1 MERNNV
7 RVKGQLKQARLEI
20 IAGLYKRGY
29 SMAKIAE
36 EVRQRLN
43 TTCSTRTVWNDVQ
56 QLLKEWREARIEDVD
71 QALQLE
77 LERIDESVAE
87 LWQQWDK
94 SKEDYTAVRNRKV
107 GVPVAPQEGS
117 QGSSETE
124 IVTIRR
130 EQEDENKV
138 GLGDVRYIAEIRNQ
152 LAERRRLLGLYAPE
166 KRDIT
171 SGGESFHGFKE
182 VLPVMDDIEKLIA
195 AHEAQMRKED

>member
-7 RVKGQLKQARLEI
+7 RVKDQLKQARLEI

-56 QLLKEWREARIEDVD
+56 QLLKEWRESRIEDVD

-152 LAERRRLLGLYAPE
+152 LAERRRLLG
-166 KRDIT
+166 
-171 SGGESFHGFKE
+171 
-182 VLPVMDDIEKLIA
+182 M
-195 AHEAQMRKED
+195 